1 MSSVFHSYS
10 LYEIFFTKYLSLLD
24 LSNLIVYS
32 ILPYRHP
39 LEPVTIEPVIVK
51 SVTIAMPASRHLPP
65 KVNPL
70 MTSEIPSYETLV
82 ARRRLGQTDL
92 AVKTGQLNT
101 SNSTRPKNLGTFDYA
116 HLRAPLPKGIH
127 SGIFKPSPASYFLM
141 RRSSDGYISATGM
154 FKATFP
160 YAEAAEEEMERRYI
174 KSLPTT
180 SVDET
185 AGNVWIPPHHALEL
199 AEEYQILP
207 WIKALLDNAPIEVNP
222 TKDQTTKSIV
232 PPPKFDFKDLA
243 PIPAPRLLLEEAP
256 QIAPPET
263 LTAPTTKSGRPRRSA
278 SPSKYASTSPRKIA
292 RARKP
297 SARLASL
304 EPTETANNV
313 LEQVE
318 ENGVVEAEKQKV
330 ETTEPAE
337 SAESTASEP
346 VKESEKEESSEVSE
360 PKVTVKVD
368 TDVEVNGDVET
379 THTHVQVEMPAG
391 SPDLS
396 LPEDTE
402 AMIAKA
408 KEMVDAA
415 VKHDAAIPSRSKQV
429 KRKAEEFEADVD
441 DEEEPSQ
448 APAKK
453 VKVAADLRKE
463 RVKTRALIGLSATL
477 AIGAIIPYVF
487 GAF

>member
-1 MSSVFHSYS
+1 
-10 LYEIFFTKYLSLLD
+10 
-24 LSNLIVYS
+24 
-32 ILPYRHP
+32 
-39 LEPVTIEPVIVK
+39 
-51 SVTIAMPASRHLPP
+51 MPTSRHLPA

-70 MTSEIPSYETLV
+70 MTEEIPPYETLV

-101 SNSTRPKNLGTFDYA
+101 SSSTRAKNLGTFDYA

-127 SGIFKPSPASYFLM
+127 SGIFKPSPPSYFLM
-141 RRSSDGYISATGM
+141 RRSNDGFISATGM

-160 YAEAAEEEMERRYI
+160 YSETAEEEMERRYI
-174 KSLPTT
+174 KSLSTT

-222 TKDQTTKSIV
+222 TKDQTPKSIL
-232 PPPKFDFKDLA
+232 PPPKFDFKDFA
-243 PIPAPRLLLEEAP
+243 PIPAPKLQLDEAP
-256 QIAPPET
+256 QIPPPET
-263 LTAPTTKSGRPRRSA
+263 VPATSARVGRPRRSA
-278 SPSKYASTSPRKIA
+278 SPSKYATSSPRKIA
-292 RARKP
+292 RARKT

-304 EPTETANNV
+304 EPVAAATNNV
-313 LEQVE
+313 LEKVQ
-318 ENGVVEAEKQKV
+318 ENGVLETEKKV
-330 ETTEPAE
+330 EST
-337 SAESTASEP
+337 ESTESDPTKEP
-346 VKESEKEESSEVSE
+346 VKEPTEELTKEPSEEPIKEPAEEPTKEPTEEPTKEPAKEPVEEPIEEESSEDASE
-360 PKVTVKVD
+360 PAVKVKVD
-368 TDVEVNGDVET
+368 TNVEVNGDVET

-391 SPDLS
+391 FPDLP

-408 KEMVDAA
+408 KEMVEAA
-415 VKHDAAIPSRSKQV
+415 VKQDAAIPTRPKQV
-429 KRKAEEFEADVD
+429 KRKAEEFEADL
-441 DEEEPSQ
+441 EEEEEESLE

-453 VKVAADLRKE
+453 VKVAADLKKE

-477 AIGAIIPYVF
+477 AIGAMIPYVF